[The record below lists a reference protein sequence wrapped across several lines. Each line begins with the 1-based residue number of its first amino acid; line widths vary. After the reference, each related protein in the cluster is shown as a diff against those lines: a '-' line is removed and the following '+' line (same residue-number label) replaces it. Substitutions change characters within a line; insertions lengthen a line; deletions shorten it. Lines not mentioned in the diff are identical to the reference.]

1 MKKNYISLLVI
12 IVFASCKTKN
22 NFTKENIYPSPDLV
36 IPYHSDWTKNHYP
49 EKIKEF
55 KANPL
60 SFGDIVFVGN
70 SLTEFAG
77 NWGKRLN
84 NPKIRNRGISGD
96 ITDGVLNR
104 LGEIYYYKPTSIF
117 LKVGINDLF
126 NDNVTSEY
134 VGNNILKIVE
144 NIKKYSPKTAIY
156 VQTILPTSTEKIVS
170 KIQATN
176 TILKNNSK
184 KYNYTL
190 IDLHPVFADKN
201 DLMIKEYAVD
211 GVHLSEAGYITWV
224 NFIKNYLID
233 KRKS

>member
-1 MKKNYISLLVI
+1 MKKNYMLLLVVF
-12 IVFASCKTKN
+12 VFAACKKESN
-22 NFTKENIYPSPDLV
+22 LTKENIYPSTDII

-60 SFGDIVFVGN
+60 SFGDIVFLGN

-77 NWGKRLN
+77 DWGKRLN
-84 NPKIRNRGISGD
+84 NPKIKNRGISGD
-96 ITDGVLNR
+96 VTDGILNR
-104 LGEIYYYKPTSIF
+104 LGEIYYYKPTAIF
-117 LKVGINDLF
+117 IKIGINDLF
-126 NDNVTSEY
+126 NDNLTSEY
-134 VGNNILKIVE
+134 VGNNIFKIVE

-201 DLMIKEYAVD
+201 DLMVKEYAVD
-211 GVHLSEAGYITWV
+211 GVHLSEAGYTVWV
-224 NFIKNYLID
+224 NFITTLID
-233 KRKS
+233 EIK